1 MAKRKNQP
9 TEEQL
14 IRELRRKGDYTCVN
28 ISMPRI
34 PEKITE
40 PQFFGIS
47 NAEIARLLTD
57 KNSKIDK
64 LSNELKEARAEIK
77 RLQALLEE
85 SEGPCI
91 CIAP

>member
-1 MAKRKNQP
+1 MSKRRNQP

-14 IRELRRKGDYTCVN
+14 IKELRRKGDYTCVS

-34 PEKITE
+34 PERITE

-47 NAEIARLLTD
+47 NAEIAQLLTD